1 MKKTNYL
8 FVLTLGIGL
17 VSCNSELKED
27 AERLAEFQC
36 EIKAMSKNTE
46 IDEDSM
52 NEAKELGEEMI
63 EFQEKIAEKYKDP
76 QDLVEFEKIFKEKLN
91 ETCYE

>member
-1 MKKTNYL
+1 MKKTKYL

-17 VSCNSELKED
+17 VSCNAELKKD
-27 AERLAEFQC
+27 AQRLADFEC

-46 IDEDSM
+46 ISEDSM
-52 NEAKELGEEMI
+52 NEAKELGEEMS

-76 QDLVEFEKIFKEKLN
+76 QDLLELEKIFKEKLK

>member
-17 VSCNSELKED
+17 ASCNAELKKD
-27 AERLAEFQC
+27 AQSLADLEC
-36 EIKAMSKNTE
+36 EIKALSKNTD
-46 IDEDSM
+46 ITEDSM
-52 NEAKELGEEMI
+52 NEAKELGEEMS
-63 EFQEKIAEKYKDP
+63 EFQKKIAEKYKDP
-76 QDLVEFEKIFKEKLN
+76 QDLAELEKLSKEKLE

>member
-1 MKKTNYL
+1 MKKTKYL

-17 VSCNSELKED
+17 VSCNAELKKD
-27 AERLAEFQC
+27 AQSLADFKC

-46 IDEDSM
+46 ITEDSM
-52 NEAKELGEEMI
+52 NEAKELGEEMA
-63 EFQEKIAEKYKDP
+63 EFQKKIAEKYQDP
-76 QDLVEFEKIFKEKLN
+76 QDLVELEKLSKEKLE